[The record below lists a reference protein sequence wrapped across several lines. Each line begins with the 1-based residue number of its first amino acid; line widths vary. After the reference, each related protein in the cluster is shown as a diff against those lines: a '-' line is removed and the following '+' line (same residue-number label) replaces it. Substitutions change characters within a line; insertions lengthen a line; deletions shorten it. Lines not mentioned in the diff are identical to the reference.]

1 MKRCLC
7 IFGMLILVLT
17 LASGVSYSQNPEQIK
32 NNPEMI
38 WAEGSTQKEALDGI
52 TSKLAHAVGFT
63 CPKSKFLSLMKT
75 YSQDIR
81 KYTHQI
87 TYNGKFLRYINSRE
101 TSKLFSSRRQKIA
114 ELKQSAQSV
123 QTSSPQEAATLYR
136 WALTYLKS
144 LPGDNSREISS
155 LQGSLTSLQK
165 KQGQAYSQ
173 PSSTVQIRM
182 AYIDKETRQIAG
194 ILGEPMPEIKS
205 FQSPEPK
212 PLNTQIADA
221 GVKRIDYTPV
231 RNVALSQDVDVFVDY
246 LRFFS
251 IADTK
256 NRVNY
261 FKRLEEESQK
271 NMFFE
276 ELLSS
281 GKVASC
287 PWVTP
292 TAQWNRAV
300 SLLQGGLSPEFITG
314 IMAGYNIRQAGF
326 YASYKSNFTSV
337 SSDRDILSSI
347 SPAELSGNSKVSLSM
362 ITGGLLYSLATDFP
376 PEYPK
381 HGRTN
386 TLLYAGAGYGQ
397 RTVFWQDKSDNWAKV
412 TDRTSN
418 GIAVEAGVI
427 YSFLN
432 TSARNLSLSA
442 GVHTI
447 NFKTVGFTLG
457 IGVNFK

>member
-1 MKRCLC
+1 MNRHFG
-7 IFGMLILVLT
+7 IFGLMVLVLIL
-17 LASGVSYSQNPEQIK
+17 ASVVSFAQNPEQIK

-52 TSKLAHAVGFT
+52 TSKLAHAVGFI

-101 TSKLFSSRRQKIA
+101 TSKLFSSRRQKIN
-114 ELKQSAQSV
+114 ELKQSAQTL
-123 QTSSPQEAATLYR
+123 QASSPQDAATLYH

-173 PSSTVQIRM
+173 PSSTVQTRM
-182 AYIDKETRQIAG
+182 AHIDKETRQIAG
-194 ILGEPMPEIKS
+194 ILGEPMPEIKGI
-205 FQSPEPK
+205 QSPEPK
-212 PLNTQIADA
+212 PIKTPVADA
-221 GVKRIDYTPV
+221 GVKRTDYTPIQ
-231 RNVALSQDVDVFVDY
+231 NVDVSIPEDKQFGY
-246 LRFFS
+246 LRHFS
-251 IADTK
+251 IVDTED
-256 NRVNY
+256 RVNY
-261 FKRLEEESQK
+261 FKRLEKESQK
-271 NMFFE
+271 NMFHE
-276 ELLSS
+276 DLLRS

-300 SLLQGGLSPEFITG
+300 ILLQGGLSPEFITG
-314 IMAGYNIRQAGF
+314 IMAGYNIRKAGF
-326 YASYKSNFTSV
+326 YASYKSNFTTV

-347 SPAELSGNSKVSLSM
+347 SPAELSGSNKVSLSM
-362 ITGGLLYSLATDFP
+362 ITGGVLYSLATDYP

-381 HGRTN
+381 NGRTN
-386 TLLYAGAGYGQ
+386 TMLYAGAGYGQ
-397 RTVFWQDKSDNWAKV
+397 RTVYWQDKSDNWAKV
-412 TDRTSN
+412 TDRTSS

-447 NFKTVGFTLG
+447 NFKTVGFTIG
-457 IGVNFK
+457 IGVNF

>member
-1 MKRCLC
+1 
-7 IFGMLILVLT
+7 MLILVLT
-17 LASGVSYSQNPEQIK
+17 LASGVSYSQNPEQIR

-123 QTSSPQEAATLYR
+123 QTFSPQEAATLYR

-173 PSSTVQIRM
+173 PSSTVQTRM

-194 ILGEPMPEIKS
+194 ILGEPMPEIKGI
-205 FQSPEPK
+205 QSPEPK
-212 PLNTQIADA
+212 PIKTPVADA
-221 GVKRIDYTPV
+221 GVKRTDYTSIQ
-231 RNVALSQDVDVFVDY
+231 NVDVSQDIDAFINGKAIPEDNQYEMMRVV
-246 LRFFS
+246 S
-251 IADTK
+251 I
-256 NRVNY
+256 
-261 FKRLEEESQK
+261 
-271 NMFFE
+271 
-276 ELLSS
+276 LSS
-281 GKVASC
+281 GTIDVKELHKVSQDNNDSVASGL
-287 PWVTP
+287 WATP

-300 SLLQGGLSPEFITG
+300 ILLQGGLSPEFITG
-314 IMAGYNIRQAGF
+314 IMAGYNIRKAGA

-347 SPAELSGNSKVSLSM
+347 STSELSGNSKVSLSM

-376 PEYPK
+376 AGYPK
-381 HGRTN
+381 HGRIN

-397 RTVFWQDKSDNWAKV
+397 RTVYWQDKSDNWAKV